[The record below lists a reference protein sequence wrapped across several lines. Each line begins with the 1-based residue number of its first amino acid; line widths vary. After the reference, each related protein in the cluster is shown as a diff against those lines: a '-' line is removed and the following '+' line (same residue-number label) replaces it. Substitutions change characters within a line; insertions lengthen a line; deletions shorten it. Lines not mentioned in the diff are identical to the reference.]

1 MKKLLIVLLFL
12 AGSQITVAQQA
23 GRFRMG
29 MDVGPA
35 IPKGGGIGVLFS
47 LEPKINIANNMSV
60 GLRIGTAALAK
71 DITYYNISEDYEGEV
86 SGNASVTATF
96 DYYLNN
102 GKSNVAPFIGGGF
115 GYYALSSIDIGN
127 RDFDNPDGPG
137 NLEANFKWAPMLRAG
152 VELGKF
158 RMSAEYN
165 FVPPS
170 DLQNI
175 NGDVIGEAVNQ
186 YFGFT
191 LGFYVGGGR
200 WRNYSGEE

>member
-1 MKKLLIVLLFL
+1 MKKLLVFVLFMAGTQL
-12 AGSQITVAQQA
+12 AMAQQA

-29 MDVGPA
+29 VDLGPA
-35 IPKGGGIGVLFS
+35 IPKEGGIGALFS
-47 LEPKINIANNMSV
+47 LEPKINVANNMSV
-60 GLRIGTAALAK
+60 GLRFGAAALAK
-71 DITYYNISEDYEGEV
+71 DVTYYDISEDYEGEL

-96 DYYLNN
+96 DYFFNN

-115 GYYALSSIDIGN
+115 GYFALSSIDVENG
-127 RDFDNPDGPG
+127 DFDNPDEAG

-158 RMSAEYN
+158 RMAAEYN
-165 FVPPS
+165 FVPTS
-170 DLQNI
+170 DLRNI
-175 NGDVIGEAVNQ
+175 SGEVVGEAINE

-200 WRNYSGEE
+200 WRNYTGK

>member
-1 MKKLLIVLLFL
+1 MVLLFL

-35 IPKGGGIGVLFS
+35 IPKGGGIGALVS
-47 LEPKINIANNMSV
+47 LEPKINIENNMSV
-60 GLRIGTAALAK
+60 GLRFGVAALAK
-71 DITYYNISEDYEGEV
+71 DVTYYDISEDYEGV
-86 SGNASVTATF
+86 LSGNASVTATF
-96 DYYLNN
+96 DYFFNK
-102 GKSNVAPFIGGGF
+102 GKSSVAPFIGGGF
-115 GYYALSSIDIGN
+115 GYYALSSVEVENG
-127 RDFDNPDGPG
+127 DFDNPDEAG

-158 RMSAEYN
+158 RMAAEYN
-165 FVPPS
+165 FVPTS
-170 DLQNI
+170 DLQDI
-175 NGDVIGEAVNQ
+175 RGQVIGEAINE

-200 WRNYSGEE
+200 WRKYSGD